1 MISFNALVPVAGDDC
16 TLQLGRLSWSIL
28 SLVAIQ
34 GPVVGFVQLP
44 IGPEFTLKDP
54 SSMATGT

>member
-1 MISFNALVPVAGDDC
+1 MLGGDC
-16 TLQLGRLSWSIL
+16 MTSQLGRLNGSIL

-44 IGPEFTLKDP
+44 IGPEFTLND
-54 SSMATGT
+54 SFSIATGYIYWL